1 MSTATATLT
10 MTGRRELAQ
19 RVSSDLEVTL
29 YWDASDDST
38 SVEVHHFL
46 TGETIAF
53 VVRPEWAL
61 DAFYHPFAHLALA
74 SGSELP
80 EEGSKLSPWN

>member
-1 MSTATATLT
+1 MSTATLSTATLSTATLT

-29 YWDASDDST
+29 YWDPGDDT
-38 SVEVHHFL
+38 TTVEVHHFR

-53 VVRPEWAL
+53 HVRPEFAL
-61 DAFYHPFAHLALA
+61 DASYHPFAHLALA
-74 SGSELP
+74 SATEVQ
-80 EEGSKLSPWN
+80 E